1 MNKSILHS
9 VVAVVIGFLLVVIA
23 DLVPFWMPMMGE
35 LVVLV
40 CVTVLL
46 LVWASFVL
54 SETAVDEREV
64 YLKMQSGRVAYVA
77 GLAVL
82 LVALIMQT
90 INHTIDPWIPVAL
103 AVMVLAKQFTRMYL
117 E

>member
-1 MNKSILHS
+1 MNKTITHTA
-9 VVAVVIGFLLVVIA
+9 VAVLISFLLAVIA
-23 DLVPFWMPMMGE
+23 DLVPFWMPMMRE
-35 LVVLV
+35 LVALV

-54 SETAVDEREV
+54 LETSVDEREV
-64 YLKMQSGRVAYVA
+64 NLKMRSGRVAYVA

-82 LVALIMQT
+82 LLALIVQT
-90 INHTIDPWIPVAL
+90 MSHTIDPWIPGAL

-117 E
+117 D